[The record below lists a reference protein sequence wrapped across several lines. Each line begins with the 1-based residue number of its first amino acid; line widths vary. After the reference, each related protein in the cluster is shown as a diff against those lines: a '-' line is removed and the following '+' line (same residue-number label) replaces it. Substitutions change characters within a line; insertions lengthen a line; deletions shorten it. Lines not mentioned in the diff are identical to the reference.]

1 MTWKLHTEQTPCA
14 KNGIT
19 LHSRTYTLT
28 DMKTLTDDTD
38 QMTSKK
44 YFPNNWNRI
53 SKVPSDYFESLP
65 YDAFMDWKMNGWEI
79 AGSHDCIIRTIH
91 CETGEVKEY
100 SYQRKDAAKKRL
112 VKLLNE
118 SQHELIVCTHENIQ
132 HLKPEKYITDHDEE
146 TFYSK

>member
-1 MTWKLHTEQTPCA
+1 
-14 KNGIT
+14 
-19 LHSRTYTLT
+19 
-28 DMKTLTDDTD
+28 
-38 QMTSKK
+38 
-44 YFPNNWNRI
+44 
-53 SKVPSDYFESLP
+53 
-65 YDAFMDWKMNGWEI
+65 MNGWEI

-146 TFYSK
+146 NFYSK